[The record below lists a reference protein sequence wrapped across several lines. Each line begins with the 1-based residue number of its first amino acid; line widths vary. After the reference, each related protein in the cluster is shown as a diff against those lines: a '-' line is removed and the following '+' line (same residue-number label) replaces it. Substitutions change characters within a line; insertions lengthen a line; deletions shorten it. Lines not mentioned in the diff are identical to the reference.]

1 LRDELENER
10 NFMSRTLQDSREKQ
24 NKEIQDLEK
33 EIMTR
38 KEENRMLDEDRA
50 DFENKWETARQ
61 ENENLQSQVIEKQE
75 LINENQRNLTECQTK
90 LAITIK
96 ENEAQQDKMIQ
107 IESDLHQQIKTQTE
121 KIEELDSK

>member
-1 LRDELENER
+1 MRDELENER

-75 LINENQRNLTECQTK
+75 LINENQRNL
-90 LAITIK
+90 
-96 ENEAQQDKMIQ
+96 N
-107 IESDLHQQIKTQTE
+107 
-121 KIEELDSK
+121 